1 MIAFTFPG
9 QGSQRAF
16 MGEAWE
22 DDPSWELV
30 EEASD
35 VSGRDVARLL
45 LRTSDD
51 ELRETHNA
59 QLATFVLSLVV
70 LDAVER
76 IGIDAVAFAGHSLGE
91 YSALVAAG
99 VLSFE
104 DGVRLVVERGN
115 AMRSAADDV
124 TGTMAAVEGLD
135 DSKVVEACAA
145 DPSPEAWVANFN
157 GPGQAV
163 ISGTPD
169 GIDRCAS
176 RLRSLGAKRVMSLPV
191 GGAFHSPL
199 MRPAEERLRKAL
211 QHVSFR
217 SCPQPVVAN
226 VDARPH
232 ADGAGW
238 LDRLGAQLV
247 SPVRWRQSL
256 HRLADLGVSTLF
268 ELGPGT
274 VLTGLAKRTLPD
286 ARVLSVSDPAHLD
299 AMLAVLAGPG
309 AGPVGY
315 ATAEGE
321 HLHAVERVIVS
332 PSPGL
337 FVPSKSLRPGA
348 IVPAG
353 GEVGRVN
360 DSPVY
365 SPFSGT
371 VIGVMAVGGER
382 LTPSQPIAW
391 LRTA

>member
-9 QGSQRAF
+9 QGSQRAG
-16 MGEAWE
+16 MGAAWE
-22 DDPSWELV
+22 HDPSWELV
-30 EEASD
+30 DEASA
-35 VSGRDVARLL
+35 VAGRDVGRLL
-45 LRTSDD
+45 LHTPDD
-51 ELRETHNA
+51 ELQETHNA
-59 QLATFVLSLVV
+59 QLATFVLSLVA

-91 YSALVAAG
+91 YTALVAAG

-104 DGVRLVVERGN
+104 DGVRLVVERGD

-124 TGTMAAVEGLD
+124 TGTMAAVLGLD
-135 DSKVVEACAA
+135 DGKVVEACAA
-145 DPSPEAWVANFN
+145 EATPDVWVANFN
-157 GPGQAV
+157 GPGQVV
-163 ISGTPD
+163 ISGTPE
-169 GIDRCAS
+169 GIDRCGL
-176 RLRSLGAKRVMSLPV
+176 RLRELGAKRVLSLPV

-199 MRPAEERLRKAL
+199 MSPAEERLRKAL
-211 QHVSFR
+211 RHVAFR
-217 SCPQPVVAN
+217 DSPQPVIAN

-238 LDRLGAQLV
+238 RDRLAAQLV

-256 HRLADLGVSTLF
+256 HRLADLGVSTIF
-268 ELGPGT
+268 ELGPGA

-286 ARVLSVSDPAHLD
+286 ARVLSVNDPTHLD
-299 AMLAVLAGPG
+299 AVLSLLAAPG

-315 ATAEGE
+315 ATEEGE

-332 PSPGL
+332 PSPGV
-337 FVPSKSLRPGA
+337 FVPADSLVPGV

-360 DSPVY
+360 GSPVY